1 MKAEHLTIEV
11 KSPVERNNDL
21 VGRIINKA
29 LKDGGFQN
37 VENFTQHGD
46 PVRPKP
52 LVSLLDAVRTISPD
66 TFKEKVEIWTD
77 RPVST
82 EFTIV
87 EQLME
92 VETGDLEEDT
102 EDVA

>member
-1 MKAEHLTIEV
+1 MNANQLTIEV

-21 VGRIINKA
+21 IGRIINKA
-29 LKDGGFQN
+29 LRDGGFQD
-37 VENFTQHGD
+37 VENYTQQGD
-46 PVRPKP
+46 PVRTKP

-77 RPVST
+77 KPAST
-82 EFTIV
+82 EFEIV
-87 EQLME
+87 ELLAEVDLGE
-92 VETGDLEEDT
+92 VEEEL